1 MCICMLRDAWHG
13 TETRSS
19 IAERVVCDRAR
30 RGDTV
35 TADCRWFMRRQR
47 RARVALAHWSD
58 PRRMAR
64 GEGAGSARYSLSLGS
79 YRRSPCSSCTCSAT
93 FDADTPRC
101 VRRQSIPSPAASS
114 PTYLPTWC
122 SPWPWWRKRKKRIEG
137 NLSERDTREKSSP
150 ALPRRSL
157 SFNLIDQSFFL
168 FFILFVTIAITIIAF
183 SCYFTINRSIVSLR
197 G

>member
-1 MCICMLRDAWHG
+1 
-13 TETRSS
+13 
-19 IAERVVCDRAR
+19 
-30 RGDTV
+30 
-35 TADCRWFMRRQR
+35 MRRQR

-114 PTYLPTWC
+114 PTYLPDVARG
-122 SPWPWWRKRKKRIEG
+122 PDGEKGRKG
-137 NLSERDTREKSSP
+137 
-150 ALPRRSL
+150 
-157 SFNLIDQSFFL
+157 
-168 FFILFVTIAITIIAF
+168 
-183 SCYFTINRSIVSLR
+183 LR
-197 G
+197 GIYRRGTPGKNPVPLSLDDLCRST